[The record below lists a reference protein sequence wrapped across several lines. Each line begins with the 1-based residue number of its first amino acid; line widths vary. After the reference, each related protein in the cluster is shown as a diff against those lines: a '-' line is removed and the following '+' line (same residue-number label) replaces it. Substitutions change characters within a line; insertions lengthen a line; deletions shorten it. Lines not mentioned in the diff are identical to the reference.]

1 MAEDTKPKD
10 AQQPAQTAPAAAPE
24 PEPEPDMAFN
34 ETIPGGKFMQGGV
47 MVNAW
52 GQPIDSKGNVKK
64 SGE

>member
-10 AQQPAQTAPAAAPE
+10 AQQPAQAAPAAAPE
-24 PEPEPDMAFN
+24 TEPDMAFN

-52 GQPIDSKGNVKK
+52 GEPIDSKGNVKK

>member
-1 MAEDTKPKD
+1 MAEDTKPKE
-10 AQQPAQTAPAAAPE
+10 AQQPAQAAPAAAPE

-34 ETIPGGKFMQGGV
+34 ETIPGGKYRQGDQ

-52 GQPIDSKGNVKK
+52 GEPIDAKGNVKK